1 MHMIADPNNPKTKSP
16 ISVQNVQKIEWH
28 STRNILICMAY
39 PQMRDKLNSQSST
52 KITVIEIPTRTEL
65 KWKAWAHDAGN
76 GSIFVANS
84 GDWVGVVMGRLEKKK
99 ITSTCIQIGNFKK
112 KDIEIDTVNITE
124 KVIDVA
130 FDEFNNRFAVVTK
143 DDQSKES
150 MQ

>member
-1 MHMIADPNNPKTKSP
+1 M
-16 ISVQNVQKIEWH
+16 
-28 STRNILICMAY
+28 
-39 PQMRDKLNSQSST
+39 
-52 KITVIEIPTRTEL
+52 
-65 KWKAWAHDAGN
+65 
-76 GSIFVANS
+76 ANS